1 MRYVKVFS
9 LRQDSVLERDLKLEI
24 PVTSAEHTPPPVLCL
39 EWEVCDI

>member
-1 MRYVKVFS
+1 MRDVKVFS

-24 PVTSAEHTPPPVLCL
+24 PVTSAEHTPPVLCL